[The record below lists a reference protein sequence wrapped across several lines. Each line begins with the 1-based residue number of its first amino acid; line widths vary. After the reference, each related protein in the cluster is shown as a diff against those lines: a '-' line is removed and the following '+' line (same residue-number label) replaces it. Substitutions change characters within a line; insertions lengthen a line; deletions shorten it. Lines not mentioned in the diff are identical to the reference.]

1 VKPIVALLAVLI
13 ASAVAASTAGATNEC
28 RGLMVCVSVTGPWV
42 SAAPGEVQ
50 FQLACPTRYIV
61 GGLDAELSSRG
72 IEVGFVGALGSPVNP
87 GITTQK
93 EALFLGR
100 HVRGRDPAPSF
111 RPLLGCIPASGGGRR
126 TPTAYHAFP
135 PAKPT
140 VRKVMNV
147 RVQPGGSVH
156 AIARCAKTQRL
167 ATATH
172 ALAFYGSI
180 PPPASLI
187 RAVTIRQRVA
197 GGIVRLRVQATRAIG
212 DTPTIVQLDLL
223 CVAR

>member
-1 VKPIVALLAVLI
+1 MRPTVALLVVLAVG
-13 ASAVAASTAGATNEC
+13 AVAASTAGATNEC
-28 RGLMVCVSVTGPWV
+28 RGLMVCVSITGPWV

-50 FQLACPTRYIV
+50 FQLACPPRYIV

-135 PAKPT
+135 PGKPT
-140 VRKVMNV
+140 VRQVTNV
-147 RVQPGGSVH
+147 RVRPGATVH
-156 AIARCAKTQRL
+156 ALVRCPQAQRL
-167 ATATH
+167 ATASH
-172 ALAFYGSI
+172 ALAFYGST
-180 PPPASLI
+180 PPPASLVK
-187 RAVTIRQRVA
+187 AVEIKQEIAHGV
-197 GGIVRLRVQATRAIG
+197 VRLSVRATHAIG
-212 DTPTIVQLDLL
+212 ETPTIVQLDLL